1 MHHRTIDADSDE
13 PSEPSRFERLMTRAR
28 RTLVLMRRR
37 FLLGL
42 AYGSGTGCV
51 TLAVLFVEHH
61 MR

>member
-1 MHHRTIDADSDE
+1 
-13 PSEPSRFERLMTRAR
+13 
-28 RTLVLMRRR
+28 MRRR

-51 TLAVLFVEHH
+51 TLAVLCVERH

>member
-1 MHHRTIDADSDE
+1 MHHRTIDAASDE
-13 PSEPSRFERLMTRAR
+13 PSEPSRFERAR
-28 RTLVLMRRR
+28 RTLTLMRRR

-51 TLAVLFVEHH
+51 TLAVLCVERH